1 MRTRLKKDN
10 SKARSLALRMLT
22 RAEIERRFESEWV
35 LVGSPRQDD
44 QMRVRAGEV
53 LFHSRDR
60 DAVYR
65 RAIQLRPKR
74 FALLYTGTPPQDTAI
89 VLCVR
94 GLIRAK
100 D

>member
-1 MRTRLKKDN
+1 MGTRVKKGA
-10 SKARSLALRMLT
+10 SKAGRLAPRILT
-22 RAEIERRFESEWV
+22 RAEIERRFESEWI

-44 QMRVRAGEV
+44 HMHVRAGEV
-53 LFHSRDR
+53 LFHSPNR

-65 RAIQLRPKR
+65 RAVQLKPKR

-89 VLCVR
+89 VLCAR
-94 GLIRAK
+94 GLSRTK